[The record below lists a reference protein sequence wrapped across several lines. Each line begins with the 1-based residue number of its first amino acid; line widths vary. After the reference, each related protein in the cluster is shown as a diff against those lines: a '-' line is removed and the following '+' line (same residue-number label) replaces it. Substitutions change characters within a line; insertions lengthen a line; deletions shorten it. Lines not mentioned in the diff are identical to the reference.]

1 MMQPFFSD
9 RKNFAWLIAVMAL
22 MALNLVSII
31 YRTPM
36 VPEQEWA
43 QKIFYL
49 HVPSAWTGFLSYFIV
64 MVAGIMFLSKK
75 DQKWDRV
82 GLAAAEIGTLFIA
95 LVLITGPVWAKP
107 IWGRAWIWEPRLTT
121 TLVLFLIYIG
131 YFMMRSFSEYPER
144 AARTAAVL
152 GIIAFADVPLIFLSV
167 KFWSP
172 EIQSHPQVEMASQP
186 PGILLPFL
194 FSLFCFTILYFLML
208 RYRIH
213 VLKLHDRKDRN
224 GI

>member
-1 MMQPFFSD
+1 MKPFFSN
-9 RKNFAWLIAVMAL
+9 RSNFLWLAAAILL
-22 MALNLVSII
+22 MGVNVFFII
-31 YRTPM
+31 FRTPM
-36 VPEQEWA
+36 VPDQEWA
-43 QKIFYL
+43 QKIFYV

-64 MVAGIMFLSKK
+64 MVAGILFLLKK

-82 GLAAAEIGTLFIA
+82 GLAAAEIGTLFLA
-95 LVLITGPVWAKP
+95 LVLITGPIWAKP

-131 YFMMRSFSEYPER
+131 YFMMRFFSDYPER
-144 AARTAAVL
+144 SARTAAVL
-152 GIIAFADVPLIFLSV
+152 GIIAFVDVPIIFLSV

-194 FSLFCFTILYFLML
+194 FSITCFTILYFLML
-208 RYRIH
+208 RYRVH
-213 VLKLHDRKDRN
+213 VLKLQGR
-224 GI
+224 